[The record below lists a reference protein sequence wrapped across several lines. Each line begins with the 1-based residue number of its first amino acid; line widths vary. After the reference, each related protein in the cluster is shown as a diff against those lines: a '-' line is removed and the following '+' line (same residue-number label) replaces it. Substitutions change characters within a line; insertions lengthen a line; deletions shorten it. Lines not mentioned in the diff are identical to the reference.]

1 MTGFGQNTLALAL
14 ARISAALDQSDLE
27 QAVNF
32 IAALYGV
39 RSIAFLGTGIVPDPA
54 EPLLAVT
61 YASEWV
67 EHYKRQ
73 RYAAIDPVIQ
83 QGFRRLLPFDWADF
97 GSFEG
102 RVRQLFGEACEFGLG
117 RHGLTIPVRGPGGDR
132 SLFTITSN
140 LAVREWQLL
149 KEEGLRDFQ
158 VLAFHVHE
166 KARQLSGGLVQSQR
180 LSPRELECL
189 QWIAEGKT
197 AWECGMI
204 LGLSEH
210 TVRCY
215 LESAR
220 HKLNAV
226 SNTHAVS
233 LAHSAGLFLPRL

>member
-1 MTGFGQNTLALAL
+1 MTITGQDTLALAL
-14 ARISAALDQSDLE
+14 VQVSAALDQSGLE
-27 QAVNF
+27 QAVIS
-32 IAALYGV
+32 IAELYGV
-39 RSIAFLGTGIVPDPA
+39 RSVAFLGTGIAACPA

-61 YASEWV
+61 YSSDWV
-67 EHYKRQ
+67 EHYKHQ
-73 RYAAIDPVIQ
+73 RYAEIDPVIQ
-83 QGFRRLLPFDWADF
+83 EGFRRLLPFDWTDF

-102 RVRQLFGEACEFGLG
+102 NVRTLFGEAAEFGLG
-117 RHGLTIPVRGPGGDR
+117 RYGLTIPVRGPGGDR
-132 SLFTITSN
+132 SLFTITSD
-140 LAVREWQLL
+140 VSDREWRHL
-149 KEEGLRDFQ
+149 KAQSLRDFQ
-158 VLAFHVHE
+158 VLAFHLHE
-166 KARQLSGGLVQSQR
+166 KARQLEGGMAPPQS

-189 QWIAEGKT
+189 HWIAEGKT

-233 LAHSAGLFLPRL
+233 LAHCAGLFIPRL